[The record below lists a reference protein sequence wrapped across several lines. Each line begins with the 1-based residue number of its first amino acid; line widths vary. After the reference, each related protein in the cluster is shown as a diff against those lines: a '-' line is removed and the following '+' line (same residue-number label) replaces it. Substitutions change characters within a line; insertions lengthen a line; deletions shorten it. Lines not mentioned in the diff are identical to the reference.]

1 MLVHTESPD
10 LVDPNPNYNGD
21 SDTALIDMHPTAGFP
36 SNQWTNAAMTVG
48 QVFDDPRSRH
58 LDPEHG
64 PERER
69 RHAGHHDAGR
79 HHATQPSGHADGG
92 RQRHERRAA
101 VDARRQTTSRSLPT
115 PSRATAPCSAR
126 RQTTTFADSGL
137 TPGATVNYAV
147 TATDAAGNVGPA
159 ATDGRVT
166 LPDTVAPSVPAN
178 VTATVTRDGRVHVAW
193 AAATDNVG
201 VVSYR
206 VLRDGTG
213 IAQPTAT
220 TYVDAAPRP
229 GTGATVA
236 YSVVA
241 FDQVGNA
248 SAPGAAPPLR
258 AALLRQLGASHL
270 KVKRAKKSTLV
281 QVTGTLSDVKAI
293 CRLRLGR
300 GAWHRCKVKPSS
312 AFAVSARGKRVK
324 QATLSLRDEL
334 GRVRL
339 QTLRVR

>member
-1 MLVHTESPD
+1 M
-10 LVDPNPNYNGD
+10 
-21 SDTALIDMHPTAGFP
+21 I
-36 SNQWTNAAMTVG
+36 
-48 QVFDDPRSRH
+48 
-58 LDPEHG
+58 
-64 PERER
+64 
-69 RHAGHHDAGR
+69 
-79 HHATQPSGHADGG
+79 
-92 RQRHERRAA
+92 
-101 VDARRQTTSRSLPT
+101 SRSLPT
-115 PSRATAPCSAR
+115 TSHATAPRSDR

-147 TATDAAGNVGPA
+147 TASDAAGNIGPA
-159 ATDGRVT
+159 ATMAVT

-229 GTGATVA
+229 GTGTTVA

-241 FDQVGNA
+241 FDTVGNA

-281 QVTGTLSDVKAI
+281 QVSGILSDAKAI

-300 GAWHRCKVKPSS
+300 GAWHRCKVKPNS
-312 AFAVSARGKRVK
+312 AFAVSARGKRVR